1 MSKVIK
7 IKESEVFGVIAQIIN
22 EQSASEIKV
31 TASGELGTYPEFSG
45 LKTLLAQL
53 KNNVQKALRGNIPY
67 VIKSNEALGTI
78 LPKKVGGTLS
88 LTVTLIPSEESKRHW
103 YFDGSA
109 GIYSY
114 INTTSISAVNAKVRM
129 SVMDKAQAGFV
140 GSSPIEIYPNT
151 FGLSSF
157 TNLNPTE
164 PNKQYSIIL
173 KFLVGLRPGGFY
185 EVGDE
190 EPDTQKQPN
199 QDSKLKNVE
208 ELKEGDSF
216 YAIRSTDNQ
225 TYKLVI
231 GKLMQNYN
239 GFPAVFITG
248 PGNYEGKKLDGTA
261 PYNLVPS
268 TEKPGEL
275 TGNTEMGSFRIISN
289 AEAIKMTSV

>member
-7 IKESEVFGVIAQIIN
+7 IKESEVFDMITQIIN

-45 LKTLLAQL
+45 LKKLLAQL
-53 KNNVQKALRGNIPY
+53 RNNVQKALRGNIPY

-78 LPKKVGGTLS
+78 LPRKVGGALS

-114 INTTSISAVNAKVRM
+114 INTTSISSVNAKVRM

-190 EPDTQKQPN
+190 DPTQPN
-199 QDSKLKNVE
+199 QDTKLKNIE
-208 ELKEGDSF
+208 SIKEGDIL
-216 YAIRSTDNQ
+216 YAIRSIDNQ
-225 TYKLVI
+225 KYKLQFAPFKE
-231 GKLMQNYN
+231 GYD
-239 GFPAVFITG
+239 GFGVYITG
-248 PGNYEGKKLDGTA
+248 PGTYEGKKLDGTVS
-261 PYNLVPS
+261 YDLRVYSN
-268 TEKPGEL
+268 KPDEL
-275 TGNTEMGSFRIISN
+275 QGNTEMGSFRLISY
-289 AEAIKMTSV
+289 AV

>member
-7 IKESEVFGVIAQIIN
+7 IKESEVFGVITQIIN

-31 TASGELGTYPEFSG
+31 TASGELGTYPEFGG

-78 LPKKVGGTLS
+78 LPRKVGGTLS

-157 TNLNPTE
+157 TNLNPAE

-190 EPDTQKQPN
+190 EPDAQTQPK
-199 QDSKLKNVE
+199 QDSKPKDVKS
-208 ELKEGDSF
+208 LKEGDSF

-225 TYKLVI
+225 KYKLVI
-231 GKLMQNYN
+231 GKLMPNYN

-248 PGNYEGKKLDGTA
+248 PGTYQGEKLDGTA
-261 PYNLVPS
+261 PYDLVPS

-275 TGNTEMGSFRIISN
+275 TGNTEMGSFKLIPN
-289 AEAIKMTSV
+289 AEEIKMTSV

>member
-1 MSKVIK
+1 
-7 IKESEVFGVIAQIIN
+7 
-22 EQSASEIKV
+22 
-31 TASGELGTYPEFSG
+31 
-45 LKTLLAQL
+45 LAQL

-78 LPKKVGGTLS
+78 LPRKVGGTLS

-157 TNLNPTE
+157 TNLNPAE

-190 EPDTQKQPN
+190 EPDAQTQPK
-199 QDSKLKNVE
+199 QDSKPKDVKS
-208 ELKEGDSF
+208 LKEGDSF

-225 TYKLVI
+225 KYKLVI
-231 GKLMQNYN
+231 GKLMPNYN

-248 PGNYEGKKLDGTA
+248 PGTYQGEKLDGTA
-261 PYNLVPS
+261 PYDLVPS

-275 TGNTEMGSFRIISN
+275 TGNTEMGSFKLIPN
-289 AEAIKMTSV
+289 AEEIKMTSV